1 LALQKKGTVIETRD
15 GWNYLYFAPSS
26 SDGIIQKYSMKGHE
40 PGSYMFNH
48 SKTLVLRSSIDDLA
62 ENEHWAISRR
72 GGWTIIKS
80 KGSDFCLY
88 LNGGGFA
95 FVMSNGAG
103 MAVNDGICR
112 PLSAEA
118 AAAVVDQGKAPEAV
132 AGNVVTGEGLEAGTS
147 GQAAVIVREA
157 KAVES
162 AAALPA
168 TPALQGDEGIGQEA
182 MEVGGRE

>member
-1 LALQKKGTVIETRD
+1 MSCWSFAFERQFLVLALHGKGTVIETRD

-26 SDGIIQKYSMKGHE
+26 SDGTIQKYSMKGQE

-48 SKTLVLRSSIDDLA
+48 SKTLVVHSSIDGLA
-62 ENEHWAISRR
+62 EDEHWAISRR

-103 MAVNDGICR
+103 IAVDDGICR

-118 AAAVVDQGKAPEAV
+118 AAAVVDQGNGPVEVISGKKIARCFLIIF
-132 AGNVVTGEGLEAGTS
+132 GL
-147 GQAAVIVREA
+147 
-157 KAVES
+157 
-162 AAALPA
+162 
-168 TPALQGDEGIGQEA
+168 
-182 MEVGGRE
+182 